1 MSAVSNL
8 TQQDSSREKIK
19 SNSLTLDGDE
29 IDLDRLEIW
38 VPEGDSCI
46 DNIAPGNDQLKS
58 EKNAKKKNV
67 CMFWTASYYLL
78 AVNCCG

>member
-1 MSAVSNL
+1 MQITDL
-8 TQQDSSREKIK
+8 TQLDSSRQKIK
-19 SNSLTLDGDE
+19 SNSLMLDGDE
-29 IDLDRLEIW
+29 IDSNRLEIW

-46 DNIAPGNDQLKS
+46 DNIAFGNDQLKL
-58 EKNAKKKNV
+58 EKNEKKKKNV